1 MRATH
6 ARVRVRRLSVV
17 TVLTCALF
25 VGAGGSDVSG
35 SSTGKHK
42 RRAHPEILFGLGP
55 EADGAG
61 TSALVKAAPVR
72 MLSSWFN
79 GTSDLTWISRW
90 KSDEIP
96 RAYAAGYALH
106 LIQWASNAQTTK
118 ISTRYGTACGR
129 AYPLSSQFLR
139 DMTQLAE
146 IFRGPPKSRLYVTL
160 FAEFQTYACSED
172 AWSADPQSTA
182 YFMALKDQY
191 RAALKIF
198 HTLAPNSAVSLGWGG
213 WQTEWNAPAT
223 GGGRSLFAHFADVLK
238 ESDFESFEVINTSR
252 EASDLVGMTSE
263 LGRFGPVMLAYD
275 RPDGEATPVATAD
288 LKAFLSQA
296 FLSRLTR
303 SRLFAVSF
311 MDARFLATNPAS
323 FAVVRDA
330 VKRFHCR
337 SCRLP
342 G

>member
-1 MRATH
+1 
-6 ARVRVRRLSVV
+6 
-17 TVLTCALF
+17 
-25 VGAGGSDVSG
+25 
-35 SSTGKHK
+35 
-42 RRAHPEILFGLGP
+42 
-55 EADGAG
+55 
-61 TSALVKAAPVR
+61 

-79 GTSDLTWISRW
+79 STSDLTWISRW
-90 KSDEIP
+90 RNDVIP

-106 LIQWASNAQTTK
+106 LIQWASDSQTSK

-129 AYPLSSQFLR
+129 AYPLSPQFLQ
-139 DMTQLAE
+139 DMTQLAQ
-146 IFRGPPKSRLYVTL
+146 IFRGPPRSRLYVTL
-160 FAEFQTYACSED
+160 FTEFQTYACSED

-213 WQTEWNAPAT
+213 WQTEWNAPTT
-223 GGGRSLFAHFADVLK
+223 GGGRSLFDHFADVLK

-252 EASDLVGMTSE
+252 EAADLPGMASE
-263 LGRFGPVMLAYD
+263 LGRFGPVMLAYY
-275 RPDGEATPVATAD
+275 RPDGEGTPVASAD

-296 FLSRLTR
+296 SLSRLTR
-303 SRLFAVSF
+303 SRLFAISF
-311 MDARFLATNPAS
+311 MDDRFMGTNSAS
-323 FAVVRDA
+323 FAIVRDA

-342 G
+342 R